1 MFSIKFL
8 NTKSILPYSININK
22 DGETISPHG
31 LFYKPI
37 VTRKLNNL
45 GYDGEAAK
53 LGVRAFSTSC
63 TAWRN
68 TSSTSSSDLVVF
80 FDADKDKLD
89 ILNYIKGKS
98 GIYMW
103 TNKLNGKKYVGSSVD
118 LKRRLL
124 EYYNVNRLLN
134 EDSMPINVALLKYGY
149 HNFSLTILDICDIVN
164 LMSRE
169 KHFFEV
175 YSPEYN
181 ILKTPGSPSR
191 GSGWKHSEATVENMR
206 AAALKRSPE
215 TLAKMSASQ
224 SRNIQVE
231 VTDIETNTST
241 IYHAIK
247 AAARALGIDKRYI
260 EHYIYL
266 NQDKPVLDKYT
277 FKLLDKE
284 GSVGLREEQHTL
296 SAVVKVQKTSKK
308 VEVTNVE
315 TKEVTTYPSIGA
327 AARALGYRQPSISL
341 YLKENRTNP
350 FKGVYLFKL
359 V

>member
-1 MFSIKFL
+1 M
-8 NTKSILPYSININK
+8 
-22 DGETISPHG
+22 
-31 LFYKPI
+31 
-37 VTRKLNNL
+37 
-45 GYDGEAAK
+45 
-53 LGVRAFSTSC
+53 GVKAFSTSC
-63 TAWRN
+63 VARKDI
-68 TSSTSSSDLVVF
+68 SSTSSSDLIVF
-80 FDADKDKLD
+80 LDADKDKLG

-103 TNKLNGKKYVGSSVD
+103 TNKLNNKKYVGSSVD

-149 HNFSLTILDICDIVN
+149 HNFSLTILDICDIDN

-169 KHFFEV
+169 KHFFNV

-181 ILKTPGSPSR
+181 VLKIPGSPSR

-206 AAALKRSPE
+206 TAALNRSPE

-224 SRNIQVE
+224 SMNIQVE
-231 VTDIETNTST
+231 VTDIETNSST
-241 IYHAIK
+241 KYHAIK

-260 EHYIYL
+260 EHYIFL
-266 NQDKPVLDKYT
+266 SQDKPVLGKYT
-277 FKLLDKE
+277 FKLLDTE
-284 GSVGLREEQHTL
+284 GLVQTTSTT
-296 SAVVKVQKTSKK
+296 AIKVQKRSKK

-315 TKEVTTYPSIGA
+315 TKEVTIYTSIGA

-359 V
+359 I